1 MASKQKLQVRRIG
14 GALGAEVEGVD
25 LAGELDDGLVA
36 AIREAW
42 LENLVIFFREQ
53 ELTVERFMALARR
66 FGEPSEYPMVAGV
79 EGHPEITSVTKLE
92 HERVNFG
99 GLWHTDTTY
108 LEKPPMGTMLLARE
122 LPPYGGDTI
131 FANQVMA
138 YEALS
143 EGMKRMLD
151 GLIAVNTSALPGAAR
166 TRVDRIKDSPK
177 EDAPEVLTAEHPAVR
192 THPETGRKSLFV
204 NVGHT
209 ERFKG
214 MTVEESAPILK
225 YLFEHQIRVE
235 FTCRFSWRPGS
246 LAFWDNRA
254 SQHNAINDY
263 QGFRRVMHRITL
275 AGDTPAP

>member
-1 MASKQKLQVRRIG
+1 MASKQKLQIRRIG
-14 GALGAEVEGVD
+14 GALGAEVEGIN
-25 LAGELDDGLVA
+25 LAGELDEGLIA

-66 FGEPSEYPMVAGV
+66 FGEPSEYPLVAGV

-92 HERVNFG
+92 HEQINFG
-99 GLWHTDTTY
+99 GLWHADTTY
-108 LEKPPMGTMLLARE
+108 LQKPPMGTMLLARE
-122 LPPYGGDTI
+122 LPPFGGDTI
-131 FANQVMA
+131 FANQYMA

-143 EGMKRMLD
+143 EGMKKMLE
-151 GLIAVNTSALPGAAR
+151 GLTVVNTSAMPGASA
-166 TRVDRIKDSPK
+166 TRVERIKDSPK
-177 EDAPEVLTAEHPAVR
+177 KDAPEVLTAEHPAVS
-192 THPETGRKSLFV
+192 THPETGRKILFV
-204 NVGHT
+204 DGGHT

-225 YLFEHQIRVE
+225 YLFAHQTRVE

-254 SQHNAINDY
+254 SQHNAVNDY

-275 AGDTPAP
+275 AGEIPLP